1 MAEQLK
7 DKVAV
12 ITGAG
17 RGIGRALA
25 IGFAGQGASV
35 VCTAR
40 TQAQIDEVAGL
51 IQEAGGSAL
60 SLVCDVT
67 NAASVERV
75 YDITRQ
81 TYGRLDIVIANAGG
95 NLVRQSLEDS
105 DIVAWEGTIRLN
117 LIGVYY
123 TAKFA
128 IPYLKAEGGHIIV
141 VGSGVGHR
149 VADNTHSAYGASKA
163 GAWML
168 TRALARELSHYSI
181 CVNEL
186 IPGLVATD
194 LTSNM
199 SRPPDS
205 PLYAEWKKAPDDVV
219 PLALFIASQ
228 PLTGPTGQS
237 FSLMRRDSQ

>member
-40 TQAQIDEVAGL
+40 TQAQIDEVARL
-51 IQEAGGSAL
+51 IQESGGSAL

-168 TRALARELSHYSI
+168 TRASQGAQPIQHLCQR
-181 CVNEL
+181 V
-186 IPGLVATD
+186 
-194 LTSNM
+194 
-199 SRPPDS
+199 DS
-205 PLYAEWKKAPDDVV
+205 GACRDRSYVKYVSSPRIRRSV
-219 PLALFIASQ
+219 PS
-228 PLTGPTGQS
+228 G
-237 FSLMRRDSQ
+237 

>member
-25 IGFAGQGASV
+25 IGFAGQGAKV

-168 TRALARELSHYSI
+168 TRVLARELSQYSI

-199 SRPPDS
+199 SRPADS
-205 PLYAEWKKAPDDVV
+205 PLRAEWKKAPDDVV